1 MKKIYLLILAVA
13 VSLTF
18 CACGND
24 DMATTTAD
32 GTKAPSTSAVTDKV
46 TDKITDRMTEYVTED
61 QMTGT
66 DRESDTVNDG
76 ESGGLPE
83 IVTDAVS
90 DIRGFFGRLGN
101 K

>member
-18 CACGND
+18 CACGEDN
-24 DMATTTAD
+24 MITTGDTA
-32 GTKAPSTSAVTDKV
+32 KAPATDKVTDKV
-46 TDKITDRMTEYVTED
+46 TDKITDRITEYVTEEITKAD
-61 QMTGT
+61 K
-66 DRESDTVNDG
+66 ESDTVNDG
-76 ESGGLPE
+76 EGGGLPE

-90 DIRGFFGRLGN
+90 DVRGFFGRLGN